1 MQQHSPSH
9 RTLDIARD
17 TLEKESAALR
27 EMAGRLTED
36 FVRAVELI
44 GRGGGR
50 VILTGIGKSAIVAQK
65 IAATFNS
72 TGTPALFMHAGD
84 AIHGDLGM
92 VQPGDIVLCL
102 SKSGESP
109 EIRALVPLVRS
120 FGNPLLAIVGQT
132 GSLLA
137 RQADL
142 VLDATVTEE
151 ACPNNLAPT
160 ASTTAQMAMGDALA
174 VCLMELRGFSPEDF
188 ARFHPGGT
196 LGRKLYLR
204 VEDLAARNARP
215 EVRPQTPLKEVI
227 VEMTEKRLGMTLV
240 TGEDGHIA
248 GIVTDGD
255 LRRMLRRN
263 PSWDALTAA
272 DVMTTDPK
280 TIEADALAVTALDL
294 LRRHHI
300 TQLVVLNK
308 GRYAGVI
315 HLHDLVREGLL

>member
-109 EIRALVPLVRS
+109 EIRALIPLVRS

-280 TIEADALAVTALDL
+280 NIEDDALAVTALDL

>member
-109 EIRALVPLVRS
+109 EIRALIPLVRS